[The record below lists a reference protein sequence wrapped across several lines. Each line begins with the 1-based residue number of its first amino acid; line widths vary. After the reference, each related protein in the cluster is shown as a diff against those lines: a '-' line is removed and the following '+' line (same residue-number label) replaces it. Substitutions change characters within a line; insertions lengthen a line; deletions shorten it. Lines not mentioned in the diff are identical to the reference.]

1 MKNLLKFLF
10 FFTLLFISWGMHAQN
25 PFVKGTVKDENGVL
39 LKNAEIRIDGSEPF
53 KTNQKGVFQMM
64 LPSATPQKIIIRK
77 KGKTYKIVG
86 QPDFRPTENILN
98 ITVEALPPIPLE
110 GTVTDAKGKAVGN
123 VSIIIDGVKSK
134 PTKTNEDGE
143 FTMKLPSGTASNS
156 IRGFIVAGSA
166 LKSSNYNVSKK
177 GNILVAKITLPKALS
192 SEPIQSKNTESTS
205 EETPQEVSEEILEE
219 NPQENMNTKVVRE
232 TMQVFHVVM
241 YNEGSE
247 PVDNAKVIVDIQSY
261 QTDQQGR
268 FEAHLSEEQ
277 VAKITTLNFQVDSF
291 EIVNKYYDPRI
302 KHMYLYVKDPEHPV
316 LLNDEDEVIPD
327 IEGDTSVTN
336 YAVYFHRVVNQL
348 EMRKQLLIEK
358 STHIRDDIQDITAQL
373 EKDRLT
379 ANQRNKLNEHL
390 NDLRQELIQTDVAF
404 EEVEEKTH
412 AVIDEMEAVIEQN
425 QEGFRQELLRD
436 IAIFAVITLVLLII
450 TLISVRT
457 AQKIK
462 RQKTEIEAQKTE
474 IERQKKKIERAFKD
488 IQEISS
494 IGQEITAALDFKTLV
509 RTVNQ
514 HITSLIG
521 ESLFGVGVLNEA
533 EQKLDFIE
541 FIENNETLYRSVSVV
556 DEHRLSAWCVNNRKK
571 VIIND
576 LEEEWVNYL
585 PTNSNYKVIEAM
597 PRSLMYL
604 PLIVEDKVIG
614 VVTARSSKK
623 NAYTKMDAQ
632 ILQALDSYIAIALY
646 NANIYEEVKTKN
658 KNITDSIRY
667 AQTIQEASLP
677 TPIQMQEALKDY
689 FIIYRP
695 KDIVSGDFYWLSHL
709 KDASQKTPDK
719 VFVAVVDCTGHGVPG
734 AFMSMIGNNLLN
746 EIINQKKIHSTPD
759 ILELLNAGVKQTLKQ
774 DQKVNDDGM
783 DVCLCLLEKN
793 PDDDSTKISFSG
805 AKRPLYYVRQHN
817 MRLQRLRGDLKSVGG
832 FQHRH
837 VSFTNQ
843 ELVLNSGDKIYLTSD
858 GLVSQNG
865 LHRVKFGTDRFER
878 ILQENVLKM
887 MTEQGELL
895 IQALDKHQHGIEQRD
910 DITVIGIEV

>member
-10 FFTLLFISWGMHAQN
+10 FFTLLFIFWEMHAQN

-39 LKNAEIRIDGSEPF
+39 LKNAEIRIDGSESF

-77 KGKTYKIVG
+77 RGKTYKIVG
-86 QPDFRPTENILN
+86 KPDFQPAKNILN
-98 ITVEALPPIPLE
+98 IIVEALPPTPLE

-123 VSIIIDGVKSK
+123 VLVIIDGVKSK
-134 PTKTNEDGE
+134 AVKTNEDGE
-143 FTMKLPSGTASNS
+143 FVMKLPSGTGSEA
-156 IRGFIVAGSA
+156 IRGFIVAGST
-166 LKSSNYNVSKK
+166 LKSSNYNISKK
-177 GNILVAKITLPKALS
+177 GTILVVNITLPKSLI
-192 SEPIQSKNTESTS
+192 SESRQSENTAQASPETS
-205 EETPQEVSEEILEE
+205 EEIVEKATQEDA
-219 NPQENMNTKVVRE
+219 NTKVVRE

-261 QTDQQGR
+261 KTDQQGR

-277 VAKITTLNFQVDSF
+277 VSKITTLNFQVDSF

-373 EKDRLT
+373 EKERLT
-379 ANQRNKLNEHL
+379 TSQRNKLNKHL
-390 NDLRQELIQTDVAF
+390 DDLRQELIQTDVAF

-462 RQKTEIEAQKTE
+462 KQKIEIERQKTEIEE
-474 IERQKKKIERAFKD
+474 QKKKIERAFKD
-488 IQEISS
+488 IQEISA

-556 DEHRLSAWCVNNRKK
+556 DEHRLSAWCVNNRKR

-576 LEEEWVNYL
+576 LEEEWVSYL
-585 PTNSNYKVIEAM
+585 PTNSNYKVTEAM

-614 VVTARSSKK
+614 VVTARSSKR
-623 NAYTKMDAQ
+623 NAYTEMDAQ

-677 TPIQMQEALKDY
+677 TSIQMQEALKDY

-709 KDASQKTPDK
+709 RDASQKTPDK

-843 ELVLNSGDKIYLTSD
+843 ELVLNLGDKIYLTSD

-887 MTEQGELL
+887 MSEQGELL